1 MLYVL
6 KLAQTHLYR
15 CFTLPAGVSQSNIKK
30 LNYTQCVVPVTGS
43 PSLAVASP

>member
-6 KLAQTHLYR
+6 KLAQTHPYR
-15 CFTLPAGVSQSNIKK
+15 CFTLPAGVSQSYIKS
-30 LNYTQCVVPVTGS
+30 YIPVTGS